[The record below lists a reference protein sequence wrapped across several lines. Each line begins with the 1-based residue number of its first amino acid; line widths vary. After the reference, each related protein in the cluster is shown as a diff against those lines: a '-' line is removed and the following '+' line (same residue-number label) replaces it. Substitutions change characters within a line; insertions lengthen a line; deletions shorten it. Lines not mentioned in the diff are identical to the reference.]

1 MKENRDFWSRRKQ
14 AVEAEAEADIARE
27 AKLEEQHALAALEK
41 QSDDEVLEELGLQD
55 PDTLESGDDFSA
67 FMAKTVPTRLRN
79 RALRKLWLS
88 DPTLANLDTL
98 VDYGEDFTDS
108 AMAVEDIQTAY
119 QVGKGMISHVL
130 EMARQEEAQ
139 TEEPVKEDEEFDSN
153 EDVLSAKIGLADE
166 GAEAEPE
173 LASYSDTEISTEILD
188 ADLTFASKKRMRFV
202 IEAQV

>member
-1 MKENRDFWSRRKQ
+1 MKESRDFWSRRKQ
-14 AVEAEAEADIARE
+14 AVEAEAEADITRE
-27 AKLEEQHALAALEK
+27 VELEEQDALEALEK
-41 QSDDEVLEELGLQD
+41 QSDDEILEELGLQD

-108 AMAVEDIQTAY
+108 AMAVENIQTAY
-119 QVGKGMISHVL
+119 QVGKGMLSHVM
-130 EMARQEEAQ
+130 EMARQDEVKA
-139 TEEPVKEDEEFDSN
+139 EEPEKEDENLDHKE
-153 EDVLSAKIGLADE
+153 EILSEEIELADE
-166 GAEAEPE
+166 GLKVEPE
-173 LASYSDTEISTEILD
+173 LAVELDAEISTETPE
-188 ADLTFASKKRMRFV
+188 ADLTLSPKKRMRFV